1 MRNPFAGAIIV
12 CESANFCLISYTT
25 VKVKS
30 TRDNDPLRKSMVNI
44 IFDTGYGKD
53 VVAKVPADVVAHL
66 RFLPT
71 MIISRWYLRKEVGAI
86 AGYNRP

>member
-1 MRNPFAGAIIV
+1 
-12 CESANFCLISYTT
+12 
-25 VKVKS
+25 
-30 TRDNDPLRKSMVNI
+30 MVNI